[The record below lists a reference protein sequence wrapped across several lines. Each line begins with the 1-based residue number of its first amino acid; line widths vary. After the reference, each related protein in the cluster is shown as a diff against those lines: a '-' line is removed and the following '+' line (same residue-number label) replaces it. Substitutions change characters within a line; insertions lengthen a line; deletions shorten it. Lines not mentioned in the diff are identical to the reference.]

1 MCKLTIKETNV
12 IVLDEPTN
20 HLDVASKESLHDA
33 IKNYPGNIL
42 LVCHEPEFYQ
52 DLVDRV
58 INVEDYRL

>member
-1 MCKLTIKETNV
+1 
-12 IVLDEPTN
+12 LDEPTN

-42 LVCHEPEFYQ
+42 LVCHEPEFYK

-58 INVEDYRL
+58 INVEDFRL